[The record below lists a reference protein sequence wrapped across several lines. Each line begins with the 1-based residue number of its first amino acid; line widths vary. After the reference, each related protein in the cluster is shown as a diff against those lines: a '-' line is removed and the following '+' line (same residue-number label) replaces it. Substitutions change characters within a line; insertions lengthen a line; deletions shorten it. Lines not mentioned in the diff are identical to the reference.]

1 MSGFSAADPGRAV
14 VALSWCAGLQRTAP
28 IASHFAEQVDA
39 PHAAIMADFGEPADP
54 DLPLAPDWRDL
65 A

>member
-1 MSGFSAADPGRAV
+1 MVRGIAENRAYSV
-14 VALSWCAGLQRTAP
+14 P
-28 IASHFAEQVDA
+28 HSHFAEQVDA

-54 DLPLAPDWRDL
+54 DLPLAPDRRDL